1 MNHIALIAANEN
13 FHLDSGII
21 PKEQEIIE
29 LDWDQLEDVHAGIL
43 PLAVVAIAAAAPEA
57 TACVVATGGY
67 LIYKGIQWLGS

>member
-1 MNHIALIAANEN
+1 MKHFTSITAKGN
-13 FHLDSGII
+13 FHLLSEMI
-21 PKEQEIIE
+21 PQEHEIIE

-43 PLAVVAIAAAAPEA
+43 PLAVVAMAAAAPEA